1 MRTQLL
7 CVERQSNKYIVT
19 INPVSEDIYVD
30 KVTKPTYGLGFA
42 IWHVNIDIM
51 PIEDAFK
58 TLKQSMIV
66 LAVDNLKNSECLLDD
81 LHKLTLG
88 D

>member
-1 MRTQLL
+1 M
-7 CVERQSNKYIVT
+7 
-19 INPVSEDIYVD
+19 
-30 KVTKPTYGLGFA
+30 
-42 IWHVNIDIM
+42 NIDIM